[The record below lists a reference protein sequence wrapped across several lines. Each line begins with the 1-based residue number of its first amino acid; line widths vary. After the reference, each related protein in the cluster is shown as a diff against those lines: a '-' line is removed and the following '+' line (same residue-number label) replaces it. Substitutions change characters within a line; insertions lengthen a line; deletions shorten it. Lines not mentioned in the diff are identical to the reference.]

1 MTVPVTPLHHAGDK
15 AAGTQVT
22 PRRSAVSGVF
32 ILSRTSG
39 EPSSR

>member
-15 AAGTQVT
+15 ATGTQVT

-32 ILSRTSG
+32 ILSPYLWRALSL
-39 EPSSR
+39 